1 MNGYSTTYEIKYHL
15 KEILSLQVVK
25 KTKKKKEERQRA
37 IVLTGQA
44 RNWLHS
50 TESTHLVKGSHIY
63 KKGTWLFGANE
74 QKPFVFSSIDVATLH
89 YLQ

>member
-25 KTKKKKEERQRA
+25 KKKKKKAEGHR
-37 IVLTGQA
+37 INMPGQ
-44 RNWLHS
+44 NWLHS

-63 KKGTWLFGANE
+63 KKALG
-74 QKPFVFSSIDVATLH
+74 
-89 YLQ
+89 YLGLTG

>member
-25 KTKKKKEERQRA
+25 KKKGRQRA

-50 TESTHLVKGSHIY
+50 IENTHLVKGSHIY
-63 KKGTWLFGANE
+63 KKALGYLGLTRKSPLF
-74 QKPFVFSSIDVATLH
+74 L
-89 YLQ
+89 